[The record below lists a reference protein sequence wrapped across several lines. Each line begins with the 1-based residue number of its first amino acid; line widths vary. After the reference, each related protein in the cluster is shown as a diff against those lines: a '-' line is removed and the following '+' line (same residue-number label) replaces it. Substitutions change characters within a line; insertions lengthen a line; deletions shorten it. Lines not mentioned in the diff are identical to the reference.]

1 MEIIATQTE
10 TGNIRISQQE
20 EKKSTT
26 ITMTTTKTI
35 IMSQPK
41 SKTKWK
47 TMQVWPAGNREKEGG
62 GEEGQE
68 PAARV
73 KVCVDRLERGF
84 RLKNK

>member
-10 TGNIRISQQE
+10 TGTIRIPQQ

-26 ITMTTTKTI
+26 MPQSTTMTMTTTKTI

-41 SKTKWK
+41 TKTK
-47 TMQVWPAGNREKEGG
+47 MQFWPAGNREKEGG

-73 KVCVDRLERGF
+73 KVCVDRLERVW
-84 RLKNK
+84 NIN